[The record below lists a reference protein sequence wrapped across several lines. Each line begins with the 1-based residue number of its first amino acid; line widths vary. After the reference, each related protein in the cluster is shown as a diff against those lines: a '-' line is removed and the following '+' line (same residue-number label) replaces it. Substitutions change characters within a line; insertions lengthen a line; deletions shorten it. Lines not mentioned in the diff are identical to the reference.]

1 MREKI
6 SDLRQRLSTAL
17 RSEFERAVTQSSTR
31 IDRAVEPYSR
41 FVRSEQERWTDTRTT
56 LTRLRDQARAMRE
69 GL

>member
-41 FVRSEQERWTDTRTT
+41 
-56 LTRLRDQARAMRE
+56 
-69 GL
+69 